1 MRKQVTIST
10 FEGEVTYE
18 LASFGD
24 RFLARILDVII
35 IFIPAYIIPLIS
47 QWLYWS
53 LMQSSESQATVGQK
67 ALGIMVVDVDGNKVS
82 FGQATGRFF
91 GNILNLLTL
100 SIGYFMFFFNEK
112 QQCLHDL
119 VSGTLVVRAVAVN
132 NRSEFVEEYIEPEA
146 SRFNN

>member
-47 QWLYWS
+47 
-53 LMQSSESQATVGQK
+53 
-67 ALGIMVVDVDGNKVS
+67 MVVLV
-82 FGQATGRFF
+82 
-91 GNILNLLTL
+91 LNA
-100 SIGYFMFFFNEK
+100 K
-112 QQCLHDL
+112 Q
-119 VSGTLVVRAVAVN
+119 
-132 NRSEFVEEYIEPEA
+132 
-146 SRFNN
+146 

>member
-1 MRKQVTIST
+1 MRIQVTIST

-132 NRSEFVEEYIEPEA
+132 NRSEFVEEYYEPEE
-146 SRFNN
+146 SRLNN